1 MQGLQRENDSLDV
14 IIEQIK
20 KVLVERQ
27 QDVGPL
33 LKWVQKEYSKYY
45 EKMMFRVMLV
55 RTILEHL
62 SSTMASQTEST
73 IVNLFRDIPKIHS
86 WELKQIFTSFNLFCV
101 ALSEAGLFRDAPHAQ
116 RDMALDLLIERNYW
130 NTHFDPLTKKQE
142 EEEENPV
149 IDATYLEELILI
161 LSQETSRHQKLR
173 ELIKWG
179 ETYGFT
185 GVPEMMLEFNALL
198 NFFLS
203 DIVLSIDGIREK
215 CPCCSEPYSEI
226 ISLFQHTPL
235 TLSDENKDQLSNIQA
250 LAQLQRIDQNFFP
263 YKLEE
268 PVEEELSM
276 DDNLGH
282 FDDDDV
288 IDAQTHDYDRTI

>member
-1 MQGLQRENDSLDV
+1 MQSLPRENDSIDV

-27 QDVGPL
+27 QDVGTL
-33 LKWVQKEYSKYY
+33 LKWVEKEYPKYY
-45 EKMMFRVMLV
+45 EKMVFRVMLV
-55 RTILEHL
+55 RMILDHL
-62 SSTMASQTEST
+62 SFTMSSQSEST
-73 IVNLFRDIPKIHS
+73 IIDLFRDIPKIHS

-116 RDMALDLLIERNYW
+116 RDMAIDLLIERNYW
-130 NTHFDPLTKKQE
+130 NTHFDPLTKKTQE
-142 EEEENPV
+142 ENHV
-149 IDATYLEELILI
+149 IDATDVEELILI
-161 LSQETSRHQKLR
+161 LSQETSTHQKLR
-173 ELIKWG
+173 QLIKWA

-215 CPCCSEPYSEI
+215 CPCCNTPYSEI
-226 ISLFQHTPL
+226 ISLFQHDQL
-235 TLSDENKDQLSNIQA
+235 SLSDENKDQLSNIQA
-250 LAQLQRIDQNFFP
+250 LAELQRIDQNFFP
-263 YKLEE
+263 HDVEE

-276 DDNLGH
+276 DDSLCH
-282 FDDDDV
+282 FNDDDD
-288 IDAQTHDYDRTI
+288 DDQ